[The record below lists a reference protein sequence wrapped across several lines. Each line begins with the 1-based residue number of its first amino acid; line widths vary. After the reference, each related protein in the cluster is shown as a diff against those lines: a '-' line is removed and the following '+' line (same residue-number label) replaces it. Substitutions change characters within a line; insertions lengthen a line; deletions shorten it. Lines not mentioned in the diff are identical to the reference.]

1 MKVYLDN
8 CSFNRPFDNQV
19 QLIIRLETEAK
30 LFIQAKIVAGEIQLI
45 WSYMLEYEN
54 SLNPFPERKEMI
66 LEWKTMA
73 TETILESPKLLVN
86 ARKMFKLGLKPKDAL
101 HLACAVEADSDFFK
115 TTDRGILKKTDTFE
129 KVRIISP
136 INFINTWEE
145 EK

>member
-30 LFIQAKIVAGEIQLI
+30 LFIQTKIVTGEINLI
-45 WSYMLEYEN
+45 WSYILEYEN

-66 LEWKTMA
+66 MNWKKVA
-73 TETILESPKLLVN
+73 SETILESPGLLLK
-86 ARKMFKLGLKPKDAL
+86 AKEIQSLGLKPKDSL
-101 HLACAVEADSDFFK
+101 HVACAVDAYCDYFI
-115 TTDRGILKKTDTFE
+115 TTDRGILKKINTFE

-136 INFINTWEE
+136 INFINIWED

>member
-45 WSYMLEYEN
+45 WSYILEYEN
-54 SLNPFPERKEMI
+54 ALNPFPERKEMI
-66 LEWKTMA
+66 LEWKKMA
-73 TETILESPKLLVN
+73 TETILEAPKLLLN
-86 ARKMFKLGLKPKDAL
+86 AREILNLGLKPKDAL
-101 HLACAVEADSDFFK
+101 HLACAVEASCDFFI
-115 TTDRGILKKTDTFE
+115 TTDRGILKKLDSFE

-136 INFINTWEE
+136 INFLNTWEE
-145 EK
+145 K